1 MLSATAKNLADLAAS
16 VVLGAAE
23 GEKQRSSLVMDAM
36 GETVNEF
43 ERFAENVLILM
54 VDIGLVLTFVALL
67 LCIVRLLRGPTL
79 IDRAV
84 ASDSIALQVVALV
97 VLLSVRFSTIVDFDA
112 VLIVSILGFVSTV
125 AFAQFIGRRGAA
137 A

>member
-1 MLSATAKNLADLAAS
+1 MLSATATDLAGRMAAGVLAAAGGEPAPAS
-16 VVLGAAE
+16 PAAPPGGFE
-23 GEKQRSSLVMDAM
+23 ALAERILFA
-36 GETVNEF
+36 TVD
-43 ERFAENVLILM
+43 V
-54 VDIGLVLTFVALL
+54 GLALTFVGLL
-67 LCIVRLLRGPTL
+67 LCIARLLRGPTL

-97 VLLSVRFSTIVDFDA
+97 VLLSIRFSTIVEFDA